1 MCGIPDGICFWQS
14 VAKIEACEELDL
26 LVTTNTIPTHMESR
40 EKSSKIVTLSVAP
53 FIAEVISCIHSKGS
67 IIQISK
73 TK

>member
-1 MCGIPDGICFWQS
+1 MLIIILFISQ
-14 VAKIEACEELDL
+14 AATKIEECEELDL

-53 FIAEVISCIHSKGS
+53 FIAEVISCIHTKSS
-67 IIQISK
+67 IIQVTK